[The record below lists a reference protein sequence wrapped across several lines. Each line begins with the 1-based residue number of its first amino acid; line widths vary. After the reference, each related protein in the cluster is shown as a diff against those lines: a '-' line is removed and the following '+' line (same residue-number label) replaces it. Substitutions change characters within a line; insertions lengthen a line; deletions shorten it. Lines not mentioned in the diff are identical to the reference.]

1 MAVPFYVPNNE
12 SGSTTTT
19 NRENNHN
26 NHHNRQNR
34 TIGGA
39 SANNSVGGAGV
50 ANNSV
55 GGANH
60 QDPLLGA
67 LAEALY
73 QVLLARQNQGN
84 FGDHQILH
92 GSSSRFFGG
101 SFSDRSRFFGGDRF
115 VGIYRPPD
123 DDQFLEMY
131 QPPDG
136 GRFFGGDRFVG
147 MYLPSDGGSF
157 SDQVRFFGG
166 DRFVE
171 MYQPSFGCAFIFEGF
186 QNLVV
191 PFTFF
196 WNPYLVQSF
205 DENNNEIFTD
215 FLSESF
221 LLESSEFEESLYD
234 FETSSDSDDENHNDS
249 C

>member
-101 SFSDRSRFFGGDRF
+101 SFSDRSRFFGGERFVRMYLQSDDRF
-115 VGIYRPPD
+115 S
-123 DDQFLEMY
+123 
-131 QPPDG
+131 G
-136 GRFFGGDRFVG
+136 GT
-147 MYLPSDGGSF
+147 F
-157 SDQVRFFGG
+157 SDQSRFFDGAFTFGG
-166 DRFVE
+166 LQD
-171 MYQPSFGCAFIFEGF
+171 
-186 QNLVV
+186 LVV

-196 WNPYLVQSF
+196 WNPYLVRSF

-221 LLESSEFEESLYD
+221 LPESSEFEETLYD